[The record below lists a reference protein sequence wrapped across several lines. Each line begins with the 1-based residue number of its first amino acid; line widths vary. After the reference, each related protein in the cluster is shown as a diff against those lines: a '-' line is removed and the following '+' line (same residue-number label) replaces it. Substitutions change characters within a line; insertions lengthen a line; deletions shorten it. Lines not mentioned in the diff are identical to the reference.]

1 MNNSFIDELSSESVG
16 SKLGISKSNM
26 DKFLKMDREIKLTN
40 KPILTSYSSYLNDL
54 NYYKKICTVRTKY
67 QKVDENNLREQNI
80 VKWKAMRSLAREKLG
95 GIATEEPI

>member
-1 MNNSFIDELSSESVG
+1 MLDSMHSMINNSFIDELSSESVG

-67 QKVDENNLREQNI
+67 QKVDENNLR
-80 VKWKAMRSLAREKLG
+80 
-95 GIATEEPI
+95 